1 MGYLVLS
8 LEFLFRVITP
18 NKILEFMI
26 SACTV
31 ELRIS
36 AIYLKLKQKVKRSD
50 SQKLSLT
57 AVREKKA
64 IFRLGSLPPAD
75 VHGIASKFSLSA

>member
-1 MGYLVLS
+1 MKADFQV
-8 LEFLFRVITP
+8 
-18 NKILEFMI
+18 
-26 SACTV
+26 
-31 ELRIS
+31 S
-36 AIYLKLKQKVKRSD
+36 AIYLKLKQYIECKD
-50 SQKLSLT
+50 TQKLCLT